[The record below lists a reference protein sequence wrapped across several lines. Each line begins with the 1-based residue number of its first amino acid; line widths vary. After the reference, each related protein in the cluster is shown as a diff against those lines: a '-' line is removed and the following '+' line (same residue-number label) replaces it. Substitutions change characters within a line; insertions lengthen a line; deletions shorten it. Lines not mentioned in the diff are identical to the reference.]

1 MGRALSTRSCTGRPT
16 SARCPRE
23 IPTSHT
29 ARRRAEA
36 SFNVCSLR
44 IVHRRCIHAVQA
56 FHAVLMRERAFT
68 LANTECTELRRVTGE
83 SLLPCKRTRHWK
95 DGKITLN
102 PSRPEPA
109 FAVQRF
115 RITDSRARKSV
126 ATPLRLRARLVWQS

>member
-36 SFNVCSLR
+36 SFNVCSLL
-44 IVHRRCIHAVQA
+44 IVHRRFIHAIQA

-68 LANTECTELRRVTGE
+68 LAND
-83 SLLPCKRTRHWK
+83 PQ
-95 DGKITLN
+95 
-102 PSRPEPA
+102 PA
-109 FAVQRF
+109 SAVQHF
-115 RITDSRARKSV
+115 RITDLRARKSV
-126 ATPLRLRARLVWQS
+126 ATPLRLRARPVWQS

>member
-36 SFNVCSLR
+36 SFNACSLR
-44 IVHRRCIHAVQA
+44 IVHRRCIHAIQA

-68 LANTECTELRRVTGE
+68 LANTECTELRRVIGE
-83 SLLPCKRTRHWK
+83 SLLPCERTRHWK
-95 DGKITLN
+95 DG
-102 PSRPEPA
+102 EM
-109 FAVQRF
+109 
-115 RITDSRARKSV
+115 RK
-126 ATPLRLRARLVWQS
+126 